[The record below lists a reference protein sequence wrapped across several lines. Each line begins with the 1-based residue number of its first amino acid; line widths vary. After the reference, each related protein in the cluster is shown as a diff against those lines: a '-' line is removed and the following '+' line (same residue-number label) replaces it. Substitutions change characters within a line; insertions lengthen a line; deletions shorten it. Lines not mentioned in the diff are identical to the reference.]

1 MSKNVKMQLVSTIF
15 RKVADALYKSASAIG
30 ISYNEINII
39 VYYLL
44 IPITW
49 TIMLDFYI
57 GTPVTTYTLIFIW
70 FGIKIGTWGKFR
82 EWSDWTFMRSVDFLN
97 YFNRWGGNYVLNSVV
112 VCVLAPIFIYVGLF
126 LLLIMK

>member
-1 MSKNVKMQLVSTIF
+1 MQIASSTF
-15 RKVADALYKSASAIG
+15 RKVADTLFYWASILG
-30 ISYNEINII
+30 ITYNEINII

-44 IPITW
+44 IPLTW

-112 VCVLAPIFIYVGLF
+112 VCVLAPILIYVGLF